1 MKSSASILLTSAAL
15 LALGAGACDNPAKN
29 ATKALTTEAVP
40 EMTGTTH
47 SAEMRQATG
56 SKLYA
61 FDAAGESKIGW
72 RASNVTRRHDGG
84 FERFDGTATVI
95 DDEPTKSKVSVEIDA
110 RSITSDTEQLTLHLK
125 SDDFFHV
132 ERFPRIAFTSTKIE
146 KGGGGKG
153 SHTVTGNL
161 TMHGVTKGVTFP
173 ATIELDGD
181 RVSVDTEF
189 SINRRDF
196 EVNYK
201 GAPND
206 LIRDEVVVKL
216 AIRAKRT

>member
-1 MKSSASILLTSAAL
+1 MKAFALLASAAL
-15 LALGAGACDNPAKN
+15 LAGGAVACDDPAKN
-29 ATKALTTEAVP
+29 ATKAVTTEAVP
-40 EMTGTTH
+40 ATATTH
-47 SAEMRQATG
+47 AAEMREAAG

-61 FDAAGESKIGW
+61 FDGAGESKIGW
-72 RASNVTRRHDGG
+72 RASKVTGGHDGG
-84 FERFDGTATVI
+84 FDRFDGTATVV
-95 DDEPTKSKVSVEIDA
+95 DDDPTKSKVSVEIDA
-110 RSITSDTEQLTLHLK
+110 RSITSDNEKLTKHLK
-125 SDDFFHV
+125 SDDFFSV
-132 ERFPRIAFTSTKIE
+132 ERYPRIAFTSTKIE

-173 ATIELDGD
+173 ATIELHGD
-181 RVSVDTEF
+181 RISVDTEF

-196 EVNYK
+196 EINYK

-216 AIRAKRT
+216 SIRGKRT